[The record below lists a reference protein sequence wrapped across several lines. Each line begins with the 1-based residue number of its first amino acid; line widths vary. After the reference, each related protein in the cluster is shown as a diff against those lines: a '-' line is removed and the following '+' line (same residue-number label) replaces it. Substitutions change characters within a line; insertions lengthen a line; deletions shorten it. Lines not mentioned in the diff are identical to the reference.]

1 MKYTKSNAGKNEVEF
16 KISITAEEWEHAQ
29 EHAYKEKKSS
39 FNVEG
44 FRKGKAPRKV
54 IEKIYGKGVFFD
66 EALNH
71 CFYHAYSEI
80 ASKEKDFAPVDEPRI
95 EVKKVGDD
103 GVELI
108 AKVTVA
114 PEVKLGQYVG
124 LNVKRKEAKVT
135 EKQLKDEPERARESQ
150 ARFVEVTDRPV
161 KDGDIVN
168 IDFSGSVNGKVFD
181 GGTANGYDLT
191 IGSHSFI
198 DNFEEQ
204 LIGLNTGDSKDVH
217 VTFPENYGEPTLA
230 GKPATFVVKVNV
242 IKEKQLPELN
252 DEFASNVSDC
262 ETLDAYKA
270 ELKEHL
276 LEHEKQRVQAELEN
290 DVIEAVIKNTEIDV
304 PKVMVEHELDHI
316 MQDISYRLMYQG
328 ISLEDYAKYM
338 NTTVEEIRKSRHA
351 DAVKGV
357 KISLVMQEIIRAEKI
372 DVTAKDVNAR
382 LQEMAKRDNKTVED
396 VKSTLSDKHMAQ
408 IKNDILLHKLLDFLV
423 EKNAI

>member
-1 MKYTKSNAGKNEVEF
+1 MKYTKKNAGKNEVEF
-16 KISITAEEWEHAQ
+16 DITISAEEWENAQ
-29 EHAYKEKKSS
+29 EQAYEEKKGS

-71 CFYHAYSEI
+71 CFYDAYSKI
-80 ASKEKDFAPVDEPRI
+80 LQKEKDVEPVDDPKI
-95 EVKKVGDD
+95 DIKNMSDK
-103 GVELI
+103 GVELV

-114 PEVKLGQYVG
+114 PQVNLGAYTG

-135 EKQLKDEPERARESQ
+135 DKQLKDELEHARESQ
-150 ARFVEVTDRPV
+150 ARFVEVTGRPV
-161 KDGDIVN
+161 QNGDIVN
-168 IDFSGSVNGKVFD
+168 IDFSGSVDGKVFD

-191 IGSHSFI
+191 IGSHTFI
-198 DNFEEQ
+198 DTFEDQ
-204 LIGLNTGDSKDVH
+204 LIGLNTGDSKDVK
-217 VTFPENYGEPTLA
+217 VTFPENYGEKTLA
-230 GKPATFVVKVNV
+230 GKPAVFAVKVNV

-262 ETLDAYKA
+262 ETLEAYKA

-276 LEHEKQRVQAELEN
+276 LEHEKERVQSELEN
-290 DVIEAVIKNTEIDV
+290 DVIEAVVKNTEIDV

-328 ISLEDYAKYM
+328 ITLEDYAKYM
-338 NTTVEEIRKSRHA
+338 NTTVEEIRKARHA

-357 KISLVMQEIIRAEKI
+357 KISLVMQAIIKKEKI
-372 DVTAKDVNAR
+372 DVTQKDVNAR
-382 LQEMAKRDNKTVED
+382 LQEMAKRDNKTVDEI
-396 VKSTLSDKHMAQ
+396 KSTLSEKHLAQ
-408 IKNDILLHKLLDFLV
+408 IKNDILLHKLLAFLV